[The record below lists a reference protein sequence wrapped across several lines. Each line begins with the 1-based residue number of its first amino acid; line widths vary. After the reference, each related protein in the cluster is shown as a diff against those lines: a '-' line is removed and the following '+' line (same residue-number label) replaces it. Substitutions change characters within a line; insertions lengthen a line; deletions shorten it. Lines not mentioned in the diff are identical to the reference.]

1 MMTLVDDSLDPRPRP
16 VLGTPPFDARLLDSL
31 MEEAGIDI
39 VVATS
44 RHNLRYLLGGYSFF
58 FFDRFDAIGVARYVP
73 ALVYVKGRPDLTLYV
88 GNTMESYEH
97 ENRRIWVP
105 HVAFSTWSSGDTAG
119 LILDHIRKS
128 GLNPRRIGV
137 EFAFMPTDMERSLT
151 STAANLEYREAL
163 PALER
168 LRARKLPAELRLL
181 REASE
186 RVVDAMLAV
195 IAAHGPGI
203 TTRELASAVRREEEK
218 RELHFEYCLV
228 TTGTSLNRAPSD
240 RRWENGGILSL
251 DSGGNFGGYI
261 GDVCRMAILGEPDT
275 ELVDLLAGIE
285 EVQRAARIPIRA
297 GAIGGEIYEAA
308 ERVLRGLPNASGIHF
323 VAHGMGLIPHEAPW
337 LTSAG
342 PVPYDGVDADRPL
355 EAGMVLSIETT
366 LPHPRRGFI
375 KLEDTVAVT
384 ATGCEGFGDGG
395 RGWNRGGTRA

>member
-1 MMTLVDDSLDPRPRP
+1 MRGSSTPSWRRPGSISSSRPR
-16 VLGTPPFDARLLDSL
+16 GTIYAISWG
-31 MEEAGIDI
+31 A
-39 VVATS
+39 
-44 RHNLRYLLGGYSFF
+44 NSFF

-105 HVAFSTWSSGDTAG
+105 HVAFSTWSSGNTAG

-168 LRARKLPAELRLL
+168 LRARKSPAELRLL

-195 IAAHGPGI
+195 TAGHGPGV
-203 TTRELASAVRREEEK
+203 TTRGLASAVRREEEK
-218 RELHFEYCLV
+218 RELLFEYCLV

-251 DSGGNFGGYI
+251 DFGGYI

-285 EVQRAARIPIRA
+285 EVQRAARNPIRA

-308 ERVLRGLPNASGIHF
+308 ERVLRGLPDASVIHF
-323 VAHGMGLIPHEAPW
+323 VAHGMGLIPHEAPR